1 MEKITQMLNIVFKC
15 HVITGFKIRFNEVIL
30 DVITQEGEDAT
41 ITYSAREI
49 EYYCMRRLLEK
60 GYVFK
65 ISQKKIK
72 VFKNK
77 NKIFETKNH
86 ERGIRQSLEM
96 YTRIFEHENNMQ
108 AK

>member
-1 MEKITQMLNIVFKC
+1 MQKITQMLNSVFKQ
-15 HVITGFKIRFNEVIL
+15 HVVIGFRIRFGEVIL

-77 NKIFETKNH
+77 NKIFEIKNH
-86 ERGIRQSLEM
+86 ERGVRQTLEM
-96 YTRIFEHENNMQ
+96 YARIYEHENSLQ
-108 AK
+108 A

>member
-1 MEKITQMLNIVFKC
+1 MEKITRMLKIVFKK
-15 HVITGFKIRFNEVIL
+15 HVVTGFKIRFNEVIL
-30 DVITQEGEDAT
+30 NVITREGEDAT

-65 ISQKKIK
+65 ISRKKIK

-77 NKIFETKNH
+77 NKIFEIKNY
-86 ERGIRQSLEM
+86 ERGIRQTLEM
-96 YTRIFEHENNMQ
+96 YARIYEHENSLQ
-108 AK
+108 V